1 MTVSTSPPAKPLPR
15 AQEVLDFWFG
25 PGDPLSPPQFAQR
38 LHLWFG
44 GDDPPDV
51 IAERDATI
59 AQRFRPLMDDAAAG
73 ALDHWAGSPHRLLA
87 LVLLLD
93 QFPRHVYRGRA
104 RAYAQDSRALAF
116 TLHAL
121 TTGADAALSPA
132 QRLFLYL
139 PLQHAESTAM
149 QEESIAAFR
158 RLRDDAPA
166 QHRVL
171 FESALEFA
179 QQHQQV
185 VQRFGRFP
193 HRNAALSRRSTPE
206 EVEFLQNPDAP
217 SYGQKKA
224 PQTEHALRR

>member
-1 MTVSTSPPAKPLPR
+1 MSANTTAPPPGQRR

-25 PGDPLSPPQFAQR
+25 PDPLSPAHFSDR

-44 GDDPPDV
+44 GDDPPEL
-51 IAERDATI
+51 IAERDALVTS
-59 AQRFRPLMDDAAAG
+59 RFRTLMDEAASG

-121 TTGADAALSPA
+121 TTGADAALSLA
-132 QRLFLYL
+132 ERLFLYL
-139 PLQHAESTAM
+139 PLQHAESAAM
-149 QEESIAAFR
+149 QEESIAAYR
-158 RLRDDAPA
+158 RLQADAPA
-166 QHRVL
+166 QHRKL
-171 FESALEFA
+171 FDSVLEFA
-179 QQHQQV
+179 QQHQNV
-185 VQRFGRFP
+185 IQRFGRFP

-206 EVEFLQNPDAP
+206 EQQFLDTPGA
-217 SYGQKKA
+217 
-224 PQTEHALRR
+224 

>member
-1 MTVSTSPPAKPLPR
+1 VSAPQSAPPPALPR

-25 PGDPLSPPQFAQR
+25 PDPLSPEHFTER

-44 GDDPPDV
+44 GDDPPEV
-51 IAERDATI
+51 IAERDALV
-59 AQRFRPLMDDAAAG
+59 ASRFKPLMDEAASG

-121 TTGADAALSPA
+121 TTGADATLSVA
-132 QRLFLYL
+132 GRLFLYL
-139 PLQHAESTAM
+139 PLQHAESAAM
-149 QEESIAAFR
+149 QEESISAYR
-158 RLRDDAPA
+158 RLLEDAPG
-166 QHRVL
+166 QHKKLFQSVL
-171 FESALEFA
+171 DFAL
-179 QQHQQV
+179 QHQQV
-185 VQRFGRFP
+185 VARFGRFP

-206 EVEFLQNPDAP
+206 ETEFLGTPA
-217 SYGQKKA
+217 
-224 PQTEHALRR
+224 R

>member
-1 MTVSTSPPAKPLPR
+1 MSAPTSAPPPGIPR

-25 PGDPLSPPQFAQR
+25 PDPLSPAHFAER

-44 GDDPPDV
+44 GDDPPDI
-51 IAERDATI
+51 IAERDGLI
-59 AQRFRPLMDDAAAG
+59 ARRFRPWMDEAAAG

-121 TTGADAALSPA
+121 TTGADATLTLAE
-132 QRLFLYL
+132 RLFLYL
-139 PLQHAESTAM
+139 PLQHAESVAM

-158 RLRDDAPA
+158 RLLADAPE
-166 QHRVL
+166 QHKKLFQSVL
-171 FESALEFA
+171 DFAL
-179 QQHQQV
+179 QHQDV
-185 VQRFGRFP
+185 IARFGRFP

-206 EVEFLQNPDAP
+206 ETEFLGTPA
-217 SYGQKKA
+217 K
-224 PQTEHALRR
+224 

>member
-1 MTVSTSPPAKPLPR
+1 VSASQSAPPPALPR

-25 PGDPLSPPQFAQR
+25 PDPLSPAHFSER

-44 GDDPPDV
+44 GDDPPEV
-51 IAERDATI
+51 IAERDALVTS
-59 AQRFRPLMDDAAAG
+59 RFKPLMDEAASG

-121 TTGADAALSPA
+121 TTGADATLSPA
-132 QRLFLYL
+132 GRLFLYL
-139 PLQHAESTAM
+139 PLQHAESAAM
-149 QEESIAAFR
+149 QEESISAYR
-158 RLRDDAPA
+158 RLLADAPEQHKKLFQSVLDFA
-166 QHRVL
+166 LQHRD
-171 FESALEFA
+171 
-179 QQHQQV
+179 V
-185 VQRFGRFP
+185 VARFGRFP

-206 EVEFLQNPDAP
+206 EAEFLSTPA
-217 SYGQKKA
+217 G
-224 PQTEHALRR
+224 

>member
-1 MTVSTSPPAKPLPR
+1 VSAPASAPPPALPR

-25 PGDPLSPPQFAQR
+25 PDPLSPAHFTER

-44 GDDPPDV
+44 GDDPPEV
-51 IAERDATI
+51 IAERDALV
-59 AQRFRPLMDDAAAG
+59 ASRFKPLMDEAASG

-121 TTGADAALSPA
+121 TTGGDATLSPA
-132 QRLFLYL
+132 ERLFLYL
-139 PLQHAESTAM
+139 PLQHAESAAM
-149 QEESIAAFR
+149 QEESISAYR
-158 RLRDDAPA
+158 RLLADAPE
-166 QHRVL
+166 QHKKLFQSVL
-171 FESALEFA
+171 DFAL
-179 QQHQQV
+179 QHQEV
-185 VQRFGRFP
+185 VARFGRFP

-206 EVEFLQNPDAP
+206 EAGFLSTPA
-217 SYGQKKA
+217 
-224 PQTEHALRR
+224 R

>member
-1 MTVSTSPPAKPLPR
+1 MSAPESAPPPGRQPSPPR

-25 PGDPLSPPQFAQR
+25 PDPLSPAHFAER

-51 IAERDATI
+51 IAERDELVTR
-59 AQRFRPLMDDAAAG
+59 RFRPWMDEAASG

-93 QFPRHVYRGRA
+93 QFPRHVYRGRT

-121 TTGADAALSPA
+121 TTGADAALTLA
-132 QRLFLYL
+132 ERLFLYL
-139 PLQHAESTAM
+139 PLQHAESAAM
-149 QEESIAAFR
+149 QEESIAAYR
-158 RLRDDAPA
+158 RLLADAPA
-166 QHRVL
+166 QHRKL
-171 FESALEFA
+171 FESVLEFA
-179 QQHQQV
+179 QQHHSV
-185 VQRFGRFP
+185 IQRFGRFP

-206 EVEFLQNPDAP
+206 EQEFLDTPAQP
-217 SYGQKKA
+217 G
-224 PQTEHALRR
+224 

>member
-1 MTVSTSPPAKPLPR
+1 LPVSRSPPTTAPR

-25 PGDPLSPPQFAQR
+25 PGDPLSPPQFAER

-44 GDDPPDV
+44 GDDPPEV
-51 IAERDATI
+51 IAERDAKV

-116 TLHAL
+116 SLHAL

-139 PLQHAESTAM
+139 PLQHSESTAM

-158 RLRDDAPA
+158 RLLNDSPA

-185 VQRFGRFP
+185 IQRFGRFP

-206 EVEFLQNPDAP
+206 ELEFLENPEAP
-217 SYGQKKA
+217 DPGQKKA
-224 PQTEHALRR
+224 PQTEHVLRR

>member
-1 MTVSTSPPAKPLPR
+1 VVASTTAPPPGLRR

-25 PGDPLSPPQFAQR
+25 PDPLSPKHFSER

-44 GDDPPDV
+44 GDDPPQL
-51 IAERDATI
+51 IAERDELVSS
-59 AQRFRPLMDDAAAG
+59 RFRPLMDEAAAG

-132 QRLFLYL
+132 ERLFLYL
-139 PLQHAESTAM
+139 PLQHAESAAM
-149 QEESIAAFR
+149 QEESIAAYR
-158 RLRDDAPA
+158 RLQADAPA
-166 QHRVL
+166 QHRKL
-171 FESALEFA
+171 FDSVLEFA
-179 QQHQQV
+179 QQHQSV
-185 VQRFGRFP
+185 IQRFGRFP

-206 EVEFLQNPDAP
+206 EQQFLDTPGA
-217 SYGQKKA
+217 
-224 PQTEHALRR
+224 

>member
-1 MTVSTSPPAKPLPR
+1 MSTRPPATPLPR

-25 PGDPLSPPQFAQR
+25 PGDPLVPPHFAER

-44 GDDPPDV
+44 GDDPPDI
-51 IAERDATI
+51 IAERDAAI
-59 AQRFRPLMDDAAAG
+59 AQRFRGLMDDAAAG
-73 ALDHWAGSPHRLLA
+73 ALDHWASSPHRLLA

-116 TLHAL
+116 ALHAL

-171 FESALEFA
+171 FNSALEFA

-206 EVEFLQNPDAP
+206 EIEFLQNPEAE

-224 PQTEHALRR
+224 PRTETGQRR

>member
-1 MTVSTSPPAKPLPR
+1 VSAPRNAPPGSSLPR

-25 PGDPLSPPQFAQR
+25 PDPLSPPHFAER

-44 GDDPPDV
+44 GDDPEDV
-51 IAERDATI
+51 IEERDATI
-59 AQRFRPLMDDAAAG
+59 AGRFRPMMDEAAAG

-93 QFPRHVYRGRA
+93 QFPRHVHRGRA

-132 QRLFLYL
+132 ERLFLYL

-166 QHRVL
+166 QHRRL

-179 QQHQQV
+179 QQHQKV
-185 VQRFGRFP
+185 IQRFGRFP

-206 EVEFLQNPDAP
+206 EVEFLQ
-217 SYGQKKA
+217 
-224 PQTEHALRR
+224 RREGT